1 MSTIQEKNR
10 GFSAYCKANVEGY
23 EARGLKYSEL
33 DATTDYVVVIPT
45 NTDTYVK
52 TIKSAKLIDGFK
64 SVAKGEVAN
73 AYVRQARDSQHMVL
87 RDHYNGHGDCVIAYA
102 NGKLLKQ
109 DKQLLDQAE
118 ATVCMKV
125 KQYEKI
131 LDLYAN
137 DSKLAQLDKA
147 SYKGNT
153 DAAKADKK
161 RFAMS
166 IRRVQIF
173 AEAVKHQLMFA
184 VPKKVKKPLAKAK
197 ATAEKLKQA
206 A

>member
-1 MSTIQEKNR
+1 MSTIQKNR
-10 GFSAYCKANVEGY
+10 GYGAYCKANVEGY
-23 EARGLKYSEL
+23 EARGLKFSEL

-45 NTDTYVK
+45 NTDTYYK
-52 TIKSAKLIDGFK
+52 TIKGAKLFDGFK
-64 SVAKGEVAN
+64 SVDKGEVDN
-73 AYVRQARDSQHMVL
+73 AYERLARDSQHLVL

-109 DKQLLDQAE
+109 DRQLLEQAE
-118 ATVCMKV
+118 ATICMKV

-137 DSKLAQLDKA
+137 DSKLAQLSTA

-173 AEAVKHQLMFA
+173 AEAVKHQLMFD
-184 VPKKVKKPLAKAK
+184 VPRK
-197 ATAEKLKQA
+197 ATADKLKQA

>member
-1 MSTIQEKNR
+1 MTIQTKNR
-10 GFSAYCKANVEGY
+10 SFRAFCKANVMGY

-45 NTDTYVK
+45 NTETYAN
-52 TIKSAKLIDGFK
+52 TIKSAKLKEGFK
-64 SVAKGEVAN
+64 SVEKGEVAN
-73 AYVRQARDSQHMVL
+73 AYVKQPRSSEHMVL
-87 RDHYNGHGDCVIAYA
+87 RDHFNGHGDCVIAYA

-109 DKQLLDQAE
+109 DRQLLEQAE

-137 DSKLAQLDKA
+137 DSKLAQLEKA
-147 SYKGNT
+147 SYTGNT

-166 IRRVQIF
+166 IRRVEIF
-173 AEAVKHQLMFA
+173 AEAVKHQLDFG
-184 VPKKVKKPLAKAK
+184 VPKAVKKPLAKAK